1 MAGMKLVHSSQVEAG
16 EVTEQG
22 ASNVTVRWLLS
33 RPEGAPSFAM
43 RLFELAPGGHTPLHE
58 HAWEHEVYI
67 LEGQA
72 EVVSKDGPIAAAA
85 GDAVLVLPN
94 EAHQFHNA
102 GAGAAKFL
110 CMIPLPE

>member
-1 MAGMKLVHSSQVEAG
+1 MKLVHASEVEAG

-22 ASNVTVRWLLS
+22 ASNATVRWLLS
-33 RPEGAPSFAM
+33 RPEGAPNFAM
-43 RLFELAPGGHTPLHE
+43 RLFELGPGGQTPLHE

-72 EVVSKDGPIAAAA
+72 EVVTKGGPTVAAA

-94 EAHQFHNA
+94 ETHQFRNA
-102 GAGAAKFL
+102 GSGVAKFL
-110 CMIPLPE
+110 CMIPLPD